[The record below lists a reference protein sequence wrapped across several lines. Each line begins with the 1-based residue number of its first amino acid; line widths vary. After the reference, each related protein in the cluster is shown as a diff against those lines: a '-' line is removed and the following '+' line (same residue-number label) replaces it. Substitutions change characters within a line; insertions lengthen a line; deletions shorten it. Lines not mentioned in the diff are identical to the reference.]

1 LQAIDFFQEVQMSKS
16 RLSRISSLIAMLAM
30 LLLQSACGGG
40 GDSIAVGSGGTGIS
54 GAVTKG
60 PLSNATVTA
69 YGIAGGLT
77 GAQIGSTT
85 TDASGNYTM
94 SIGAYTGSVMLQ
106 VSGGNY
112 RDEAT
117 GSVLAMAAGDVM
129 SAVMPSVASGTT
141 ATGTQITPITS
152 MAQARAQQM
161 AGGMTADI
169 NTAMGNYFSVSDIL
183 HVQPMNPLVPGSGS
197 NASADARNYGMT
209 LAAMSQYAR
218 SLNMANTSALVS
230 SMMSDASD
238 GMMDGR
244 KGSSSISMTM
254 GGMMGSSMMAPS
266 AGTSGLATAMR
277 DFVMSTAN
285 MSLLTATD
293 VAPLV
298 QKLSSASGQI

>member
-1 LQAIDFFQEVQMSKS
+1 VAP
-16 RLSRISSLIAMLAM
+16 
-30 LLLQSACGGG
+30 
-40 GDSIAVGSGGTGIS
+40 
-54 GAVTKG
+54 TKG

-161 AGGMTADI
+161 AGGMTPSNIAAA

>member
-117 GSVLAMAAGDVM
+117 GSV

-161 AGGMTADI
+161 AGGMTPSNIAAA